1 MWQDHIT
8 HMDRAMNQS
17 DLDMV
22 MDFFNI
28 VRTPLAPG
36 RGPAVLPA
44 LKKTG
49 ADSDVCAACLWL

>member
-1 MWQDHIT
+1 MWQDIIT
-8 HMDRAMNQS
+8 HMDRAMNQT

-36 RGPAVLPA
+36 LWGPAVCLP
-44 LKKTG
+44 
-49 ADSDVCAACLWL
+49 